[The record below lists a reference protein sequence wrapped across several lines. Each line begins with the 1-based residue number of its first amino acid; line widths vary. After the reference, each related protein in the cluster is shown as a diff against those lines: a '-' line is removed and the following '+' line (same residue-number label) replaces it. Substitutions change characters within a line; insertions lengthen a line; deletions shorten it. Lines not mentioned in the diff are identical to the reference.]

1 MLLYLIVG
9 VVAYLLGSIPFGLIL
24 VRVFRKQDIRQQ
36 GSGNIGATNV
46 IRSGGKGLGAA
57 TFLLDAAKGYIAVLL
72 AWQVGLHVHQTQ
84 FQTQNLAATAA
95 VCALVG
101 HVYPL
106 WLGFKG
112 GKGVATGFGV
122 FLGITATAALVALAS
137 FIVIFALSRYVSL
150 ASIIAAIAFPVAA
163 LLLPHEALTSFMIAV
178 VILLPL
184 IVIAKHHA
192 NIRRLLAGTEYR
204 FGKSKAAAA

>member
-24 VRVFRKQDIRQQ
+24 VRIFRKQDIRQQ

-57 TFLLDAAKGYIAVLL
+57 TFLLDAAKGYVAVLL

-112 GKGVATGFGV
+112 GKGVATGLGV
-122 FLGITATAALVALAS
+122 FLGITATAALVALAA
-137 FIVIFALSRYVSL
+137 FILIFALSRYVSL

-163 LLLPHEALTSFMIAV
+163 LLLPHEPLTPFMIAV

-204 FGKSKAAAA
+204 FGKSKAATA

>member
-1 MLLYLIVG
+1 MLLYFIVA
-9 VVAYLLGSIPFGLIL
+9 VIAYLLGSIPFGLIL
-24 VRVFRKQDIRQQ
+24 VRIFRKQDIREQ

-57 TFLLDAAKGYIAVLL
+57 TFLLDAAKGFLAVIAAYMV
-72 AWQVGLHVHQTQ
+72 ASHLHVSRPTA
-84 FQTQNLAATAA
+84 QNLAATAA
-95 VCALVG
+95 LCAIVG
-101 HVYPL
+101 HIYNV

-122 FLGITATAALVALAS
+122 FLAISPVSALVSLVV
-137 FIVIFALSRYVSL
+137 FIVAFAISRFVSL
-150 ASIIAAIAFPVAA
+150 ASILASITFGVLA
-163 LLLPHEALTSFMIAV
+163 LVRGYGKLTPWLLAV
-178 VILLPL
+178 CVIVPL

-204 FGKSKAAAA
+204 FGKTKAAAA

>member
-1 MLLYLIVG
+1 MLLYFIVG
-9 VVAYLLGSIPFGLIL
+9 ILAYLLGSIPFGLIL

-57 TFLLDAAKGYIAVLL
+57 TFLLDATKGFVAVKAAGLIAN
-72 AWQVGLHVHQTQ
+72 QLHVGVAT
-84 FQTQNLAATAA
+84 TQNLLATAA
-95 VCALVG
+95 LCAIVG
-101 HVYPL
+101 HIYTV

-122 FLGITATAALVALAS
+122 FLAISPFSALISLAV
-137 FIVIFALSRYVSL
+137 FIVVFAISRFVSLGSIL
-150 ASIIAAIAFPVAA
+150 ASIAFAVLAFMRGYGKFTPW
-163 LLLPHEALTSFMIAV
+163 LLGV
-178 VILLPL
+178 CVIVPL

-192 NIRRLLAGTEYR
+192 NIRRLLTGTEYR
-204 FGKSKAAAA
+204 FGKTKAAAA

>member
-24 VRVFRKQDIRQQ
+24 VRIFRKQDIRQQ

-46 IRSGGKGLGAA
+46 IRSGGKSLGAA
-57 TFLLDAAKGYIAVLL
+57 TFLLDAAKGYIAVLF
-72 AWQVGLHVHQTQ
+72 AWQAGLHVHQTQ

-106 WLGFKG
+106 WLGFRG
-112 GKGVATGFGV
+112 GKGVATGLGV
-122 FLGITATAALVALAS
+122 FLGITATAALVALAA
-137 FIVIFALSRYVSL
+137 FILIFALSRYVSL

-163 LLLPHEALTSFMIAV
+163 LLLPHEPLTPFMIAV

-204 FGKSKAAAA
+204 FGKSKAATA

>member
-1 MLLYLIVG
+1 
-9 VVAYLLGSIPFGLIL
+9 
-24 VRVFRKQDIRQQ
+24 
-36 GSGNIGATNV
+36 
-46 IRSGGKGLGAA
+46 
-57 TFLLDAAKGYIAVLL
+57 
-72 AWQVGLHVHQTQ
+72 
-84 FQTQNLAATAA
+84 
-95 VCALVG
+95 
-101 HVYPL
+101 
-106 WLGFKG
+106 
-112 GKGVATGFGV
+112 V
-122 FLGITATAALVALAS
+122 FLGITATAALVALAA

-163 LLLPHEALTSFMIAV
+163 VLLPHEALTPFMTTV

>member
-24 VRVFRKQDIRQQ
+24 VRIFRKQDIRQQ

-57 TFLLDAAKGYIAVLL
+57 TFLLDAAKGYLAVLL

-112 GKGVATGFGV
+112 GKGVATGLGV
-122 FLGITATAALVALAS
+122 FLGITATAALVALAA
-137 FIVIFALSRYVSL
+137 FILIFALSRYVSL

-163 LLLPHEALTSFMIAV
+163 LLLPHEPLTPFMIAV